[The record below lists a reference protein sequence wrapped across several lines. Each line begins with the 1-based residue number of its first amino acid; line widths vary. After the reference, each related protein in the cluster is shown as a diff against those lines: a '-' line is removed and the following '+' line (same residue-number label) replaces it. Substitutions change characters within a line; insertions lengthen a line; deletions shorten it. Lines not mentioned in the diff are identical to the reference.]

1 MQHYAD
7 AKWKDTYVHHLDY
20 DNFTFHLARVFTIL
34 YKQFKA
40 HRGKQED
47 DDRKHI
53 TITVISHGGIDV
65 DTNIPCSFYYMNDAM
80 KRVTLY
86 EPWGCAI
93 DASVVY
99 GITTN
104 TIQIPHVRYSG
115 RVRPSEP
122 NTWNNLP
129 RCTSPTPNITLT
141 PVKIGEPAYRRLC
154 RLFQVLQGKSDG
166 LVIPYFTGEDQDLL
180 PFPAIPF
187 WVMCCVFAL
196 IAAMTRTEVKVR
208 LAACLTVDN
217 VFKVTGHVPCSQ
229 YCTVNGSRQP
239 PVMMTS
245 NLALPEELRA
255 RLESKLD
262 LLDQYL

>member
-1 MQHYAD
+1 MECLRNVFISYFREQAKKFEQTINKRFRNLLKDISDDGFAIQDEKNKVWQYVQHYAD

-34 YKQFKA
+34 YKQFQA

-47 DDRKHI
+47 DDKKRI
-53 TITVISHGGIDV
+53 SVTVISNGGIDV
-65 DTNIPCSFYYMNDAM
+65 DTDIPCSFYYMNDAM

-104 TIQIPHVRYSG
+104 TIQIPHVSYKRG

-129 RCTSPTPNITLT
+129 RCTTLTPNITLT

-154 RLFQVLQGKSDG
+154 RLFQVLQGRSDG

-180 PFPAIPF
+180 PFPTTPF
-187 WVMCCVFAL
+187 KAF
-196 IAAMTRTEVKVR
+196 
-208 LAACLTVDN
+208 
-217 VFKVTGHVPCSQ
+217 P
-229 YCTVNGSRQP
+229 
-239 PVMMTS
+239 
-245 NLALPEELRA
+245 NLKPFRIKIILKRI
-255 RLESKLD
+255 
-262 LLDQYL
+262 LLKDETKNI